1 MNVLFPKY
9 IPKSTPL
16 QEGWQYSGVML
27 EIQGFFEHTSACNFF
42 TAAIMSQENP
52 GRKRIQSLAGLVL
65 LALLFLLFMQSG
77 LYARIDLEHLRD
89 LGNNPWTPVLIIVA
103 MTAAWMFALPA
114 SVFFFITPLL
124 FSAPAATAVI
134 CIGSAAGTTMGYVAA
149 RYIGGPWVESF
160 RDHRV
165 TRFIEQHAT
174 FPSLFAVRI
183 FPSSPHCFLNYGA
196 GLVKIPLLKF
206 LLATLLAIG
215 IKAYLYSTAI
225 SQSVG
230 AKSIREALNWQTVT
244 ALVVLSV
251 LGILGHIFKKRWEL
265 QRQ

>member
-1 MNVLFPKY
+1 
-9 IPKSTPL
+9 
-16 QEGWQYSGVML
+16 
-27 EIQGFFEHTSACNFF
+27 
-42 TAAIMSQENP
+42 MSQENP
-52 GRKRIQSLAGLVL
+52 GRKKIQSLAGLGL
-65 LALLFLLFMQSG
+65 LALLFVLFVQSG
-77 LYARIDLEHLRD
+77 LYDRIDVAHLRE

-134 CIGSAAGTTMGYVAA
+134 CIGSAAGTTMGYVTA

-225 SQSVG
+225 SHSVG
-230 AKSIREALNWQTVT
+230 AKSIGEALNWQTVS
-244 ALVVLSV
+244 ALVLLSV
-251 LGILGHIFKKRWEL
+251 LGILGHVFKKQWEL
-265 QRQ
+265 QRE